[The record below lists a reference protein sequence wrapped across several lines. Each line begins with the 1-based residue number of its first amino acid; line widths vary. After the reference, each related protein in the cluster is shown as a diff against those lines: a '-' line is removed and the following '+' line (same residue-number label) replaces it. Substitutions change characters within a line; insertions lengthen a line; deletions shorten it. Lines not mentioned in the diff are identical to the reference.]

1 MFVPP
6 GRGRGAQV
14 AIHARVWVWGSS
26 PTAYRKVEWAHSATG
41 SDPGNWILQVKV
53 ICWDSSSSGTT
64 FRLPGLTGAV
74 LFQQRYLAPRG
85 FRALGPIPAR
95 AQLCEGQDALVW
107 AGRPRPGWSWASLYR
122 ASVSGGSGRRW
133 EVLHRAN
140 PRAPPS
146 CLCVLSLLPATALWA
161 TEFWGEPVSLV
172 ESQECFSSGLIRR
185 LFCHNRNVLSLC
197 CPLG

>member
-14 AIHARVWVWGSS
+14 AIHARVWVWGFS
-26 PTAYRKVEWAHSATG
+26 PTAYRKVESAHSATG

-53 ICWDSSSSGTT
+53 ICWGSSSSGTT

-74 LFQQRYLAPRG
+74 WFQRRYFAPRG
-85 FRALGPIPAR
+85 FRALDPIPAR

-107 AGRPRPGWSWASLYR
+107 AGSPRPSWSWASVYR

-140 PRAPPS
+140 
-146 CLCVLSLLPATALWA
+146 LGHLPAASV
-161 TEFWGEPVSLV
+161 FCPCCQQRRYGPRSSR
-172 ESQECFSSGLIRR
+172 ESQ
-185 LFCHNRNVLSLC
+185 
-197 CPLG
+197 